1 MNVKNLFGMT
11 ISVRKTV
18 NQRHYH
24 FANWFVLSLV
34 Y

>member
-24 FANWFVLSLV
+24 FAN
-34 Y
+34 